1 LSSETCDD
9 LEDVVV
15 IAPQTSAEELE
26 AVSRHML
33 GAICRDVEEYAAL
46 EDVVKRDLVVT
57 NIVTAR
63 LFLEV
68 VDRGQMPTDA
78 QLDVLAL
85 AARQRAH
92 QGIPLAALL
101 RAYRV
106 GAHAMWNRLSFAH
119 PDLDHRVLT
128 DSTLR
133 YIDCASRA
141 AEVAFIAERD
151 DMLNSLSEATR
162 STLSRLLEDDF
173 ESPRARRRALRA
185 LGLDS
190 ARPHVAAVI
199 GASAPASDPKAVD
212 RELAG
217 VLREVRHTMPSAACA
232 QLGRG
237 LVLLVPAGHTD
248 GVSSLLRAAVR
259 RGPSNARLLSV
270 GIGRPLSG
278 DDGPRTTLK
287 EAEHARAIGEILFPD
302 RVIHEYDATDM
313 INLFQHGKALDEF
326 VENVLSEYARHDR
339 NARGELIRTL
349 HAYFTLGMNR
359 RATATRLGI
368 HPNTLDYR
376 LQKAAQV
383 GGIEITN
390 PEKSFRFQLAVRLL
404 PVCSRK
410 SWLAAQS
417 TERHSDDC

>member
-1 LSSETCDD
+1 M
-9 LEDVVV
+9 
-15 IAPQTSAEELE
+15 IASHTSAAELE

-46 EDVVKRDLVVT
+46 EELVKRDLVVT
-57 NIVTAR
+57 NIDTTR

-68 VDRGQMPTDA
+68 LDRGQMPTGA
-78 QLDVLAL
+78 QLDVLAS

-106 GAHAMWNRLSFAH
+106 GAHAMWKRLSFAR
-119 PDLDHRVLT
+119 PDLDHRLLA

-141 AEVAFIAERD
+141 AEVAYVTERD

-162 STLSRLLEDDF
+162 STLSRLLEDEF

-185 LGLDS
+185 LELDS

-199 GASAPASDPKAVD
+199 AASALASDPTAVD
-212 RELAG
+212 RELVG
-217 VLREVRHTMPSAACA
+217 VLREVRHTMPSAVCA

-259 RGPSNARLLSV
+259 RGSSNARLLSV

-278 DDGPRTTLK
+278 DDGPRTTLR
-287 EAEHARAIGEILFPD
+287 EAERARATGEILFPD
-302 RVIHEYDATDM
+302 RVIHEYDATDTL
-313 INLFQHGKALDEF
+313 NLFQHGKAVDEF
-326 VENVLSEYARHDR
+326 VDNVLSEYARHDR

-376 LQKAAQV
+376 LQKAVQV
-383 GGIEITN
+383 GGIDITN

-410 SWLAAQS
+410 TWLAGQS
-417 TERHSDDC
+417 AERNSDDC